1 MMPPG
6 SFLLCLLVC
15 FLEKGRGC
23 AEIAKELKAKQKKS
37 ASLCLLHPKII
48 YLPASIVSQEREH
61 LPRAPPDLR
70 VSCRRSLPS
79 RQRQRQCRQLLWF
92 VCVQG
97 GYTRPVAGTLERSL
111 QFQVFCVFATF
122 PDIYLVELASN
133 RSSNSISSQS
143 KHACF
148 YK

>member
-23 AEIAKELKAKQKKS
+23 AEIAKELKVKQKKS

-48 YLPASIVSQEREH
+48 YLPASTVSQEREH

-70 VSCRRSLPS
+70 VSCRRSLPA
-79 RQRQRQCRQLLWF
+79 RQRQRQCRQLLRF

-97 GYTRPVAGTLERSL
+97 DTRALWRELWKDPSNFRSFVCSL
-111 QFQVFCVFATF
+111 LFS
-122 PDIYLVELASN
+122 DIYLVELASN